1 MGRLNS
7 KYYRFRAECNA
18 VNNVAPRTAVGG
30 VFSRRYDKPKQRVG
44 GGLYGLHKRSQEKVW
59 MREQRHMQRVRYA
72 QNRVSFLQRHDAV
85 NVPVKKKGY
94 NSFVKFRR
102 GSVK

>member
-59 MREQRHMQRVRYA
+59 MREQRHMQRARFA
-72 QNRVSFLQRHDAV
+72 QSRATFIEKHGGY
-85 NVPVKKKGY
+85 PVKKPVQKP
-94 NSFVKFRR
+94 FVKFRR